1 MPTSCP
7 DPTDRLSPADLDAHL
22 AHCPTC
28 RAQWSLHRDL
38 LAGLGG
44 GAVPVLSRD
53 FDAGLK
59 QSLSRVALSASADA
73 PSRAPAW
80 PRIVLFSYWAA
91 AAAAC
96 LFILIRLDLVSWIAA
111 LSPAERAWSLIAVL
125 ATPMVALFDF
135 GWRHPTGRTGVHS
148 AG

>member
-1 MPTSCP
+1 MQTSCP

-53 FDAGLK
+53 FDADLNR
-59 QSLSRVALSASADA
+59 SLSRVAAGA

-80 PRIVLFSYWAA
+80 PRVALLSYWAA

-111 LSPAERAWSLIAVL
+111 LSPAERAWSLIAAL

-135 GWRHPTGRTGVHS
+135 GWLHPTGRTGVHS